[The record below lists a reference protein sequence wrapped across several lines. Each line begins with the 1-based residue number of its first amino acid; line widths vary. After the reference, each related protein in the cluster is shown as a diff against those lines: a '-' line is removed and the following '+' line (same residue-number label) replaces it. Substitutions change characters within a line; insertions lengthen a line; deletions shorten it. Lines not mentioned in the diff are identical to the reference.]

1 MISVRLDDDTMRALR
16 AIEATGMSR
25 SDAIRTSV
33 VATAARLRS
42 RRALAR
48 EAAALEAN
56 PQDRAEMLEVEAMM
70 EALSAP
76 W

>member
-33 VATAARLRS
+33 VAAAERLRS

-56 PQDRAEMLEVEAMM
+56 PQDRAEMLEVASMM